1 MHSHTRR
8 PQVKKSNWVP
18 LIIHVSFFGVKYWS
32 HPHYWAWLWFKLKTS
47 EVSFLPVRSS
57 GPSFVLPIVKLCLR
71 VNLTKQSVVYNLS
84 RISRAST
91 KHGKKKRKKKKRT
104 ETTQPIQSS
113 KHFTGYLIF
122 FRLDAKVLL
131 AGQAPCE
138 PNLNLN
144 VNFWIWPGRSR
155 RASIYFLLRVAVIS
169 LHLNKAAAE
178 TKKKKKKLAGA
189 SLLTLAVIV
198 LLRELQSTTH
208 NRTSPPPS
216 HSSSLHSWCAA
227 DTLRVRLRTHL
238 STAVLG
244 GRSRNQRHSPC
255 LNPSNGHISSNVAV

>member
-47 EVSFLPVRSS
+47 EVSFLPFRSS

-138 PNLNLN
+138 LNLNLN

-178 TKKKKKKLAGA
+178 TKKKKKKTGRGFTFNF
-189 SLLTLAVIV
+189 SC
-198 LLRELQSTTH
+198 
-208 NRTSPPPS
+208 NCTSPGTSEHHTQP
-216 HSSSLHSWCAA
+216 HI
-227 DTLRVRLRTHL
+227 
-238 STAVLG
+238 STAVALLLPAFLMCSGHTASQAQDSSQYSSFG
-244 GRSRNQRHSPC
+244 G
-255 LNPSNGHISSNVAV
+255 